1 MYLEK
6 YKSDIASAKKFLA
19 TCDTKTKNN
28 ALDFVAKALE
38 EDKQIIIAENAKDVA
53 EGKENNM
60 SKALLDRLMLDE
72 GRIDG
77 MIQSIYD
84 VIALDDPVG
93 KSRFVSTLENGLRL
107 IKISVPLGAIAVIY
121 EARPNVTL
129 DSFVLCF
136 KSSNAVIL
144 RGSSNSM
151 RSNIA
156 IENAIKKGLAKAG
169 IPESVIHLI
178 KDPDRDIVDE
188 ILTANDIVDLA
199 IPRGGN
205 ELIKRVVKNASVPTI
220 QTGEGNNH
228 MYIDKDYD
236 KDMAVAIFK
245 NAKLQRVGVC
255 NAIEKLLLHK
265 DIAEE
270 ILPVLY
276 EETRE
281 KLEFRTDSASHAILP
296 DTKEIADKDEWFT
309 EYLDYVI
316 GVKVVADVDE
326 AIEHINTY
334 GTMHSECI
342 VTNSYKNALK
352 FQEQVD
358 AAAVYVNASTRFTD
372 GGMFGLGAEI
382 GISTQKMHARG
393 PVGLE
398 NLVSEKYI
406 IFGEGQI
413 R

>member
-1 MYLEK
+1 MYLEQ
-6 YKSDIASAKKFLA
+6 YKSEIASAKKFLA
-19 TCDTKTKNN
+19 TCNTKTKNN

-38 EDKQIIIAENAKDVA
+38 EDKKIIIRENDKDVA
-53 EGKENNM
+53 EGKENEM
-60 SKALLDRLMLDE
+60 SRALLDRLYLDE
-72 GRIDG
+72 RRIDD
-77 MIQSIYD
+77 MIASIYD
-84 VIALDDPVG
+84 VIRLDDPVG
-93 KSRFVSTLENGLRL
+93 KSTFVNTLENGIRL

-129 DSFVLCF
+129 DSFVLAF
-136 KSSNAVIL
+136 KSSNTVIL
-144 RGSSNSM
+144 RGSSNAM
-151 RSNIA
+151 RSNMA
-156 IENAIKKGLAKAG
+156 IENAIKKGLRNAS

-178 KDPDRDIVDE
+178 KDTDRGIIDE
-188 ILTANDIVDLA
+188 ILTSNDVLDLV
-199 IPRGGN
+199 IPRGGKN
-205 ELIKRVVKNASVPTI
+205 LIDRVVKHATVPTI
-220 QTGEGNNH
+220 KTGEGNNH

-236 KDMAVAIFK
+236 KVMAVQLFK

-255 NAIEKLLLHK
+255 NAIEKLLLHR

-276 EETRE
+276 EETSAN
-281 KLEFRTDSASHAILP
+281 LEFRTDEVSHAILP
-296 DTKEIADKDEWFT
+296 DTKLITDEEWPL
-309 EYLDYVI
+309 EYLDYII
-316 GVKVVADVDE
+316 GVKVVTDVDE

-342 VTNSYKNALK
+342 VTTSYKNALK
-352 FQEQVD
+352 FQNQVD

-382 GISTQKMHARG
+382 GISTQKIHARG

-406 IFGEGQI
+406 IFGDGQI

>member
-6 YKSDIASAKKFLA
+6 YKNEIASAKKFLA
-19 TCDTKTKNN
+19 ACDTKTKNT
-28 ALDFVAKALE
+28 ALEFVAKALE
-38 EDKQIIIAENAKDVA
+38 EDKQIIVSENAKDIA
-53 EGKENNM
+53 AGREDNM
-60 SKALLDRLMLDE
+60 SKALLDRLYLDE
-72 GRIDG
+72 RRIDD
-77 MIQSIYD
+77 MIKSISD
-84 VIALDDPVG
+84 IIALNDPVG
-93 KSRFVSTLENGLRL
+93 KSTFVNTLENGLRL
-107 IKISVPLGAIAVIY
+107 IKISVPLGTIAVIY

-129 DSFVLCF
+129 DSFILTF

-151 RSNIA
+151 KSNMA
-156 IENAIKKGLAKAG
+156 IENAIKKGLRNAG
-169 IPESVIHLI
+169 IPENVIHLI
-178 KDPDRDIVDE
+178 KDTDRKIIDE
-188 ILTANDIVDLA
+188 ILTANDIVDLV
-199 IPRGGN
+199 IPRGGKN
-205 ELIKRVVKNASVPTI
+205 LIERVVKNATVPALE
-220 QTGEGNNH
+220 TGEGNNH

-236 KDMAVAIFK
+236 QDMAVKIFK

-255 NAIEKLLLHK
+255 NSIEKLLLHK

-276 EETRE
+276 RETSAN
-281 KLEFRTDSASHAILP
+281 LEFRTDSASHAILP
-296 DTKEIADKDEWFT
+296 DTRLIQEDEWHT
-309 EYLDYVI
+309 EYLDYII

-334 GTMHSECI
+334 GTMHSELI

-352 FQEQVD
+352 FQDQVD

-406 IFGEGQI
+406 IFGDGQV

>member
-1 MYLEK
+1 MYLQK
-6 YKSDIASAKKFLA
+6 YKNDIVSAKKFLA
-19 TCDTKTKNN
+19 TCDTKTKNT
-28 ALDFVAKALE
+28 ALEFVAKALE
-38 EDKQIIIAENAKDVA
+38 EDKHIIISENAKDVA
-53 EGKENNM
+53 AGKENNM
-60 SKALLDRLMLDE
+60 SKALLDRLYLDE

-77 MIQSIYD
+77 MIKSIYD
-84 VIALDDPVG
+84 VIGLEDPVG
-93 KSRFVSTLENGLRL
+93 KSTFVNTLENGLRL
-107 IKISVPLGAIAVIY
+107 IKISVPLGAIAVVY

-129 DSFVLCF
+129 DSFVLTF
-136 KSSNAVIL
+136 KSSNAVLL

-151 RSNIA
+151 KSNIA
-156 IENAIKKGLAKAG
+156 IENAIKKGLGNAG
-169 IPESVIHLI
+169 IPESVIHLV
-178 KDPDRDIVDE
+178 KDTDRGIIDE
-188 ILTANDIVDLA
+188 ILTANDVVDLV
-199 IPRGGN
+199 IPRGGKN
-205 ELIKRVVKNASVPTI
+205 LIERVVKNATVPTI
-220 QTGEGNNH
+220 KTGEGNNH

-236 KDMAVAIFK
+236 KEMAVKLFK

-270 ILPVLY
+270 ILPILFQ
-276 EETRE
+276 ETSAY
-281 KLEFRTDSASHAILP
+281 LEFRTDDVSHAILP
-296 DTKEIADKDEWFT
+296 NTTLIKEDEWSI
-309 EYLDYVI
+309 EYLDYII
-316 GVKVVADVDE
+316 GVKVVTDVDE

-342 VTNSYKNALK
+342 VTNSYRNALK
-352 FQEQVD
+352 FQDQVD

-406 IFGEGQI
+406 IFGDGQI

>member
-1 MYLEK
+1 
-6 YKSDIASAKKFLA
+6 
-19 TCDTKTKNN
+19 
-28 ALDFVAKALE
+28 LDFVAKALE
-38 EDKQIIIAENAKDVA
+38 EDKQLIIAENAKDIA
-53 EGKENNM
+53 EGKENNI
-60 SKALLDRLMLDE
+60 SKALLDRLYLNED
-72 GRIDG
+72 RING
-77 MIQSIYD
+77 MIKSIYD
-84 VIALDDPVG
+84 VIGLDDPVG
-93 KSRFVSTLENGLRL
+93 KSTFVNTLENGLRL
-107 IKISVPLGAIAVIY
+107 IKIAAPLGTIAVIY

-129 DSFVLCF
+129 DSFVLTF

-151 RSNIA
+151 RSNRA
-156 IENAIKKGLAKAG
+156 IENAIKKGLKNAG
-169 IPESVIHLI
+169 IPENVIHLV
-178 KDPDRDIVDE
+178 KDTDRKIVDE
-188 ILTANDIVDLA
+188 ILTANDVVDLV
-199 IPRGGN
+199 IPRGGKN
-205 ELIKRVVKNASVPTI
+205 LIERVVKNATVPTI
-220 QTGEGNNH
+220 ETGEGNNH

-236 KDMAVAIFK
+236 KDMAVKLFK

-255 NAIEKLLLHK
+255 NAIEKLLVHQ

-276 EETRE
+276 QETSAN
-281 KLEFRTDSASHAILP
+281 LEFRTDDASHAILP
-296 DTKEIADKDEWFT
+296 ETKLIEENEWHV
-309 EYLDYVI
+309 EYLDYII
-316 GVKVVADVDE
+316 GVKVVSGVDE

-352 FQEQVD
+352 FQNQID

-372 GGMFGLGAEI
+372 GGMFGLGVEI

-406 IFGEGQI
+406 IFGDGQI

>member
-1 MYLEK
+1 MYLRK
-6 YKSDIASAKKFLA
+6 YKNDIVSAKKFLA
-19 TCDTKTKNN
+19 TCDTKTKNT
-28 ALDFVAKALE
+28 ALEFVAKALE
-38 EDKQIIIAENAKDVA
+38 EDKHIIISENAKDVA
-53 EGKENNM
+53 AGKENNM
-60 SKALLDRLMLDE
+60 SKALLDRLYLDE

-77 MIQSIYD
+77 MIKSIYD
-84 VIALDDPVG
+84 VIGLEDPVG
-93 KSRFVSTLENGLRL
+93 KSTFVNTLENGLRL
-107 IKISVPLGAIAVIY
+107 IKISVPLGAIAVVY

-129 DSFVLCF
+129 DSFVLTF
-136 KSSNAVIL
+136 KSSNAVLL

-151 RSNIA
+151 KSNIA
-156 IENAIKKGLAKAG
+156 IENAIKKGLGNAG
-169 IPESVIHLI
+169 IPKSVIHLV
-178 KDPDRDIVDE
+178 KDTDRGIIDE
-188 ILTANDIVDLA
+188 ILTANDVVDLV
-199 IPRGGN
+199 IPRGGKN
-205 ELIKRVVKNASVPTI
+205 LIERVVKNATVPTI
-220 QTGEGNNH
+220 KTGEGNNH

-236 KDMAVAIFK
+236 KEMAVKLFK

-270 ILPVLY
+270 ILPILFQ
-276 EETRE
+276 ETSAY
-281 KLEFRTDSASHAILP
+281 LEFRTDDVSHAILP
-296 DTKEIADKDEWFT
+296 NTTLIKEDEWSI
-309 EYLDYVI
+309 EYLDYII
-316 GVKVVADVDE
+316 GVKVVTDVDE

-342 VTNSYKNALK
+342 VTNSYRNALK
-352 FQEQVD
+352 FQDQVD

-406 IFGEGQI
+406 IFGDGQI

>member
-1 MYLEK
+1 MYLDK

-19 TCDTKTKNN
+19 TCDTKTKNT
-28 ALDFVAKALE
+28 ALQFVAKALE
-38 EDKQIIIAENAKDVA
+38 EDKHIIISENAKDVA
-53 EGKENNM
+53 AGKEEKM
-60 SKALLDRLMLDE
+60 SKALLDRLYLDE
-72 GRIDG
+72 VRIDG
-77 MIQSIYD
+77 MIKSVYD
-84 VIALDDPVG
+84 VIGLSDPVG
-93 KSRFVSTLENGLRL
+93 KSTFVNTLENGLRL
-107 IKISVPLGAIAVIY
+107 MKISVPLGAIAVIY

-129 DSFVLCF
+129 DSFVLTF

-151 RSNIA
+151 KSNIA
-156 IENAIKKGLAKAG
+156 IENAIKKGLKNAG
-169 IPESVIHLI
+169 VPENVIHLI
-178 KDPDRDIVDE
+178 KDKDRGIVDE
-188 ILTANDIVDLA
+188 LLTANDLVDLV
-199 IPRGGN
+199 IPRGGKN
-205 ELIKRVVKNASVPTI
+205 LIERVVKNATVPTI
-220 QTGEGNNH
+220 ATGEGNNH

-236 KDMAVAIFK
+236 KEMAIIIFK

-276 EETRE
+276 RETSAN
-281 KLEFRTDSASHAILP
+281 LEFRTDTVSHAILP
-296 DTKEIADKDEWFT
+296 DTKPIEEDEWSL
-309 EYLDYVI
+309 EYLDYII

-352 FQEQVD
+352 FQDQVD

-382 GISTQKMHARG
+382 GISTQKMHVRG

-406 IFGEGQI
+406 IFGDGQV

>member
-6 YKSDIASAKKFLA
+6 YKSDITAAKKFLA
-19 TCDTKTKNN
+19 ACDTKTKNT
-28 ALDFVAKALE
+28 ALDFVAKALA
-38 EDKQIIIAENAKDVA
+38 EDKQIIISENAKDVA
-53 EGKENNM
+53 EGKANNM
-60 SKALLDRLMLDE
+60 SKALLDRLHLNE
-72 GRIDG
+72 ARIDG
-77 MIQSIYD
+77 MIKSVYD
-84 VIALDDPVG
+84 VIGLDDPVG
-93 KSRFVSTLENGLRL
+93 KSRFVNTLENGLRL
-107 IKISVPLGAIAVIY
+107 IKISVPLGTIAVIY

-129 DSFVLCF
+129 DSFILTF
-136 KSSNAVIL
+136 KSSNAVVL

-156 IENAIKKGLAKAG
+156 IENAIKKGLRSAG
-169 IPESVIHLI
+169 IPENVIHLV
-178 KDPDRDIVDE
+178 KDADRDIVDE
-188 ILTANDIVDLA
+188 ILTANDIVDLV
-199 IPRGGN
+199 IPRGGKN
-205 ELIKRVVKNASVPTI
+205 LIERVVKNATVPTI
-220 QTGEGNNH
+220 ETGEGNNH

-236 KDMAVAIFK
+236 KEMAVKIFK

-255 NAIEKLLLHK
+255 NSIEKLLVHK

-276 EETRE
+276 RETSE
-281 KLEFRTDSASHAILP
+281 NLEFRTDSASHTILP
-296 DTKEIADKDEWFT
+296 DTKLIKEEEWYI
-309 EYLDYVI
+309 EYLDYII

-342 VTNSYKNALK
+342 VTNSYRNALE
-352 FQEQVD
+352 FQNQVD

-398 NLVSEKYI
+398 HLVSEKYI
-406 IFGEGQI
+406 VFGDGQI

>member
-6 YKSDIASAKKFLA
+6 YKSDIAAAKNFLA
-19 TCDTKTKNN
+19 TCDTKTKNI

-38 EDKQIIIAENAKDVA
+38 EDKKIIIAENTKDVA
-53 EGKENNM
+53 EGKANNM
-60 SKALLDRLMLDE
+60 SKALLDRLLLDE
-72 GRIDG
+72 GRVDG

-93 KSRFVSTLENGLRL
+93 KSTFVNTLENGLRL
-107 IKISVPLGAIAVIY
+107 IKISVPLGTIAVIY

-129 DSFVLCF
+129 DSFVLTF

-156 IENAIKKGLAKAG
+156 IENAIKKGLRRAD
-169 IPESVIHLI
+169 IPENVIHLV
-178 KDPDRDIVDE
+178 KDSDRAIVDE

-205 ELIKRVVKNASVPTI
+205 ELIRRVVKNASVPTI

-255 NAIEKLLLHK
+255 NSIEKLLLHK
-265 DIAEE
+265 DIAAE

-276 EETRE
+276 KETCE
-281 KLEFRTDSASHAILP
+281 NLEFRTDSASHAILP
-296 DTKEIADKDEWFT
+296 DTKQITDREEWFT

-316 GVKVVADVDE
+316 GVKLVADVDE

-406 IFGEGQI
+406 IFGDGQI

>member
-19 TCDTKTKNN
+19 ACDTKTKNT

-38 EDKQIIIAENAKDVA
+38 EDKQLIIAENAKDIA
-53 EGKENNM
+53 EGKENNI
-60 SKALLDRLMLDE
+60 SKALLDRLYLNED
-72 GRIDG
+72 RING
-77 MIQSIYD
+77 MIKSIYD
-84 VIALDDPVG
+84 VIGLDDPVG
-93 KSRFVSTLENGLRL
+93 KSTFVNTLENGLRL
-107 IKISVPLGAIAVIY
+107 IKIAVPLGTIAVIY

-129 DSFVLCF
+129 DSFVLTF

-151 RSNIA
+151 RSNRA
-156 IENAIKKGLAKAG
+156 IENAIKKGLKNAG
-169 IPESVIHLI
+169 IPENVIHLV
-178 KDPDRDIVDE
+178 KDTDRNIVDE
-188 ILTANDIVDLA
+188 ILTANDVVDLV
-199 IPRGGN
+199 IPRGGKN
-205 ELIKRVVKNASVPTI
+205 LIERVVKNATVPTI
-220 QTGEGNNH
+220 ETGEGNNH

-236 KDMAVAIFK
+236 KDMAVKLFK

-255 NAIEKLLLHK
+255 NAIEKLLVHQ

-276 EETRE
+276 QETSAN
-281 KLEFRTDSASHAILP
+281 LEFRTDDASHAILP
-296 DTKEIADKDEWFT
+296 ETKLIEENEWHV
-309 EYLDYVI
+309 EYLDYII
-316 GVKVVADVDE
+316 GVKVVSGVDE

-352 FQEQVD
+352 FQNQID

-372 GGMFGLGAEI
+372 GGMFGLGVEI

-406 IFGEGQI
+406 IFGDGQI